1 MSDITI
7 LQENGCGCIN
17 DQETVVSAA
26 CCECELKMELTF
38 EEQGI
43 LDRLRQIKGVARSVI
58 SVIKEL
64 EQKRFDSDESG
75 GISIEEEWFRLSQ
88 ELEGLRASWSDLS
101 RRLDEATE
109 RKWIMLGHRQPRA

>member
-17 DQETVVSAA
+17 DQQAVVSDA
-26 CCECELKMELTF
+26 CCECQLKMELTF

-43 LDRLRQIKGVARSVI
+43 LDRLRQIKGVARSI
-58 SVIKEL
+58 TSDIKDL
-64 EQKRFDSDESG
+64 EQKRFDSDESRR
-75 GISIEEEWFRLSQ
+75 ISIEEEWFRLSQ
-88 ELEGLRASWSDLS
+88 ELEGLRGNWADLT

-109 RKWIMLGHRQPRA
+109 RNG